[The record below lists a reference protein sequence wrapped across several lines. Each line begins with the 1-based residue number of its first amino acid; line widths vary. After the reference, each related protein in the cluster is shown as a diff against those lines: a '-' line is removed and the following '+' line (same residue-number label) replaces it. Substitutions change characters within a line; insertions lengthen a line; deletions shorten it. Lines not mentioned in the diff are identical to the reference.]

1 MNNTEKFD
9 DIMSWIIH
17 NDFDAT
23 ILIETK
29 LRLILATFNSSK
41 YQKNYISYWTIDP
54 EHTKGSGVAIITKK
68 ATIGKHIYRHS
79 SVKGRYFSIYC
90 KFKGKKTITVMEIY
104 GPAARNQETKAT
116 TQSIINHIY
125 TIPEDNA
132 NMYHIFL
139 GDFNEDLVEHTHT
152 PILDKLL

>member
-1 MNNTEKFD
+1 MNNWKISTINVKGMNNTEKFD

-54 EHTKGSGVAIITKK
+54 EHTKGSGVTIITKK
-68 ATIGKHIYRHS
+68 NTIGNHIYRHQLS
-79 SVKGRYFSIYC
+79 KGRCITLYC
-90 KFKGKKTITVMEIY
+90 KFKGKKTITITRIY
-104 GPAARNQETKAT
+104 GPAANNAEVRMT
-116 TQSIINHIY
+116 TQ
-125 TIPEDNA
+125 TI
-132 NMYHIFL
+132 
-139 GDFNEDLVEHTHT
+139 
-152 PILDKLL
+152 